1 MADREGECAAGAA
14 TTFGVEALDGAA
26 PPTEAWVESGHH
38 ERLCEPV
45 RAEDHA
51 GTHWHFT
58 ITPGGD
64 EVPRYLVVCSDE
76 DHIARFALFPGAAP
90 ARGGILA
97 PLYVAGGDHAGFLEL
112 KLHDDLGDLELWLTD
127 LKGGPLDVPHS
138 AFVALKCA
146 SLGRAVK
153 LGIRNLDSNEDED
166 GVPNMRD
173 GETNYFIFPAVPGT
187 DASWLK
193 GTEWRAAV
201 EVRIS
206 AGDGASLEAK
216 PFILVPH
223 SVLSAAMGWRRCLG
237 LVLAVLERR
246 GEGLTVSS
254 DGELAAALA
263 NCSNA
268 TLDGASFA
276 LAETAVLRGAN
287 CRVVVD
293 GSAAAAA
300 FGARPTLRAAAGGR
314 VLDVRGAALVLKS
327 VALAGCD
334 AASDDG
340 ACVAASAGTVRLDD
354 CAGAGGAVARVA
366 DGAALVAVG
375 GSYAGGG
382 YAFAAHGASATV
394 DGGAYAGGGVLRLE
408 GGAAAAVVGGTF
420 ANGTTA
426 VDAADSNVT
435 VRGGAFSGFAGP
447 VLRARGG
454 SAVVVLGGSYDGP
467 SSDGFAVAGRGGAV
481 DVAGG
486 TFRFASREAGAALV
500 NGSGA
505 VAVSGAFLRVG
516 DRWCAV
522 LAAGA
527 EGAFAVGGFAGP
539 LARTYASAGAY
550 AAAAACLAEATCYEI
565 TATGAAAGWTFAG
578 RDYAGDGVV
587 PFSLGA
593 DLCADGAPAAS
604 NATCPRSSRSGGD
617 AGRDLDLLLAYSVV
631 VLAIIGAVA
640 LSVTGCYVARRSA
653 DDVEKPRQVAPGDSS
668 PLPGRQT
675 VAAPLVATAPTDLAA
690 VSARTALDLAAITLP
705 AGDAVVVVAVA
716 AGAPGARQ
724 TLSVNFVPPARHR
737 AAAPAVAA
745 LRAAR
750 DNLADAA
757 APASEQ
763 ADLRALLTHVLVP
776 FLGAYAACAA
786 NEKTL
791 VILQRARAAKTRA
804 LLRCYERGAAAV
816 AAEGVGPV
824 AAVCAGLPAAPPP
837 AQPSGDA
844 PALYAAAARARDA
857 LGAVAKAVAADAGGE
872 ATAPALKCI
881 FRACEKAALG
891 GRTLADVTDVLRAR
905 VACPTAAAVAAAVR
919 AAAAR
924 ATVLRCVDG
933 FAALAAAPW
942 SSVVCLELQLDGVVA
957 ELAVAHAALDA
968 VDPCVDPPRD
978 DVLSLRAASAIL
990 ELHGKGDDRPRE
1002 ETKDDGPPA
1011 TEARAA
1017 APVAAPAPPDRAA
1030 APPAAAPPEPEPARR
1045 GSGKNRLPPLDRAPA
1060 AE

>member
-1 MADREGECAAGAA
+1 MGNIFQRCKDDADDTGRGASRDEPPPAKAPLPEEEAKAPPSHAHDHGHGHGHDHGGGEHAQVISLGTATLGGGTLMADREGECAAGAA
-14 TTFGVEALDGAA
+14 TTFGVEALGAGAA
-26 PPTEAWVESGHH
+26 DGGLGRERPPRAALRARARRGPRGHALALH
-38 ERLCEPV
+38 
-45 RAEDHA
+45 DHA
-51 GTHWHFT
+51 RRRRG
-58 ITPGGD
+58 
-64 EVPRYLVVCSDE
+64 PRYLVVCSDE

-201 EVRIS
+201 E
-206 AGDGASLEAK
+206 
-216 PFILVPH
+216 
-223 SVLSAAMGWRRCLG
+223 RR
-237 LVLAVLERR
+237 R
-246 GEGLTVSS
+246 
-254 DGELAAALA
+254 
-263 NCSNA
+263 
-268 TLDGASFA
+268 
-276 LAETAVLRGAN
+276 
-287 CRVVVD
+287 
-293 GSAAAAA
+293 
-300 FGARPTLRAAAGGR
+300 
-314 VLDVRGAALVLKS
+314 
-327 VALAGCD
+327 
-334 AASDDG
+334 
-340 ACVAASAGTVRLDD
+340 
-354 CAGAGGAVARVA
+354 
-366 DGAALVAVG
+366 GAALVAVG

-593 DLCADGAPAAS
+593 DLRADGAPAAS

-705 AGDAVVVVAVA
+705 AGDAVV
-716 AGAPGARQ
+716 GPR
-724 TLSVNFVPPARHR
+724 
-737 AAAPAVAA
+737 
-745 LRAAR
+745 
-750 DNLADAA
+750 
-757 APASEQ
+757 
-763 ADLRALLTHVLVP
+763 
-776 FLGAYAACAA
+776 
-786 NEKTL
+786 
-791 VILQRARAAKTRA
+791 RARRVAPS
-804 LLRCYERGAAAV
+804 RGR
-816 AAEGVGPV
+816 G
-824 AAVCAGLPAAPPP
+824 
-837 AQPSGDA
+837 
-844 PALYAAAARARDA
+844 
-857 LGAVAKAVAADAGGE
+857 GGE

-905 VACPTAAAVAAAVR
+905 VACPTAAAVAARVR
-919 AAAAR
+919 APR
-924 ATVLRCVDG
+924 PATVLRCVDG

-957 ELAVAHAALDA
+957 ELAVAHAASTPSTRHDDA
-968 VDPCVDPPRD
+968 
-978 DVLSLRAASAIL
+978 LSLRAASAIL

-1002 ETKDDGPPA
+1002 ETKDDGPRRPRPA
-1011 TEARAA
+1011 PRARRGA
-1017 APVAAPAPPDRAA
+1017 APPTSAQR
-1030 APPAAAPPEPEPARR
+1030 APPAAAPPEPEPARAL
-1045 GSGKNRLPPLDRAPA
+1045 GQNRAPPPSTA
-1060 AE
+1060 RRRE

>member
-1 MADREGECAAGAA
+1 MGNIFQRCKDDADDTGRGASRDEPPPAKAPLPEEAKAPPSHAHDHGHGHGHDHGGGEHAQVISLGTATLGGGTLMADREGECAAGAA

-58 ITPGGD
+58 ITPGG
-64 EVPRYLVVCSDE
+64 
-76 DHIARFALFPGAAP
+76 G
-90 ARGGILA
+90 
-97 PLYVAGGDHAGFLEL
+97 
-112 KLHDDLGDLELWLTD
+112 ELWLTD

-223 SVLSAAMGWRRCLG
+223 SVL
-237 LVLAVLERR
+237 
-246 GEGLTVSS
+246 
-254 DGELAAALA
+254 
-263 NCSNA
+263 NA

-300 FGARPTLRAAAGGR
+300 FGAPTLGRRRRR
-314 VLDVRGAALVLKS
+314 VLDVRGAVLVLKS

-354 CAGAGGAVARVA
+354 CAGTGGAVASVA

-408 GGAAAAVVGGTF
+408 AARRAVVGGLSR
-420 ANGTTA
+420 
-426 VDAADSNVT
+426 AA
-435 VRGGAFSGFAGP
+435 R
-447 VLRARGG
+447 R
-454 SAVVVLGGSYDGP
+454 P
-467 SSDGFAVAGRGGAV
+467 STRRTRTGAV
-481 DVAGG
+481 GVAGG

-527 EGAFAVGGFAGP
+527 EGAFAVGGFRRSRGP
-539 LARTYASAGAY
+539 TQRGAY

-593 DLCADGAPAAS
+593 DLRADGAPAAS

-745 LRAAR
+745 LRRATTR
-750 DNLADAA
+750 GRRG
-757 APASEQ
+757 ASER
-763 ADLRALLTHVLVP
+763 AGGPEALLTHVLVP

-804 LLRCYERGAAAV
+804 LLRFSTPIQDAAENGLVECAGVLV
-816 AAEGVGPV
+816 AAEKRRF
-824 AAVCAGLPAAPPP
+824 L
-837 AQPSGDA
+837 SR
-844 PALYAAAARARDA
+844 L
-857 LGAVAKAVAADAGGE
+857 
-872 ATAPALKCI
+872 
-881 FRACEKAALG
+881 
-891 GRTLADVTDVLRAR
+891 LAD
-905 VACPTAAAVAAAVR
+905 
-919 AAAAR
+919 
-924 ATVLRCVDG
+924 
-933 FAALAAAPW
+933 
-942 SSVVCLELQLDGVVA
+942 CLPLPKDLQLVV
-957 ELAVAHAALDA
+957 LDF
-968 VDPCVDPPRD
+968 
-978 DVLSLRAASAIL
+978 VLSLNGELGEFTDSESEDSDEDASEEDESDDDANDDD
-990 ELHGKGDDRPRE
+990 EERTVESDGTGDY
-1002 ETKDDGPPA
+1002 
-1011 TEARAA
+1011 
-1017 APVAAPAPPDRAA
+1017 
-1030 APPAAAPPEPEPARR
+1030 
-1045 GSGKNRLPPLDRAPA
+1045 
-1060 AE
+1060 